1 MILDRLET
9 YDGHTIYWVHETGE
23 NTIYEE
29 DLFHCEYNLMDFI
42 SEKLRGGDWDIDDI
56 VNHCECDIDLIDLH
70 REVLLEESEYIYRYS
85 YNEYFKGISDND
97 LIEMCQEYIT
107 SDKNKVNKFVIGI
120 DINKE
125 DVESIENGD
134 NMGLVISILESK
146 IAFDIG
152 IVISGS

>member
-9 YDGHTIYWVHETGE
+9 SDGFTIYWVHESGE

-42 SEKLRGGDWDIDDI
+42 SDKLRTGNWDIDEI

-107 SDKNKVNKFVIGI
+107 PDMEDEYLKNIEDGEEIDFVISVLEDKIKGI
-120 DINKE
+120 EI
-125 DVESIENGD
+125 ES
-134 NMGLVISILESK
+134 
-146 IAFDIG
+146 
-152 IVISGS
+152 